1 MDFFVHFI
9 EKHTLY
15 TYTSGKIRQ
24 KRLKKINKIGLRSM
38 AFWYNLSIGKILQKK
53 KHGKLHQHLP

>member
-1 MDFFVHFI
+1 MVFFVHFI

-15 TYTSGKIRQ
+15 TYPRGKIRQ
-24 KRLKKINKIGLRSM
+24 KQLEKIKKIGLRSM

-53 KHGKLHQHLP
+53 KQGKLQQHLP

>member
-1 MDFFVHFI
+1 MSMLYKEVDDFEAFAYH
-9 EKHTLY
+9 
-15 TYTSGKIRQ
+15 Q
-24 KRLKKINKIGLRSM
+24 KQFKKIKKIGLRSM